1 MDKESKKGESSKTE
15 DLFNWDS
22 IALPQDYQASSGVK
36 KLITRIPIERPN
48 RHEFVRVHL
57 DLSYQAPVFEDRLDK
72 DIFILMDIGLQEELF
87 SELVFKIFHVYVNQ
101 RGVLKLWP
109 IRLPDADG
117 KLDSYNR
124 SALEAVKVA
133 KERWIRVA
141 ANKDLGGYD
150 VFVAENQII
159 QPKWPEIV
167 REPKAMHRILE
178 IAFRDNRITDLDH
191 PVIRRNVKGE

>member
-1 MDKESKKGESSKTE
+1 MDKEIKKVETSKTE

-48 RHEFVRVHL
+48 RHEFVRVHP

-72 DIFILMDIGLQEELF
+72 EIFILMDIGLQEELF

-124 SALEAVKVA
+124 SAFEAVKVA
-133 KERWIRVA
+133 KEKWIRVA

>member
-1 MDKESKKGESSKTE
+1 MDSKKAESSKTE